1 LVSDQS
7 AFREARCCAGSAVPA
22 GRWTTH
28 CAIPCIDPGGRPP
41 VRLRAVEVAAT
52 LISSRN
58 VGAATFDA
66 VSAEADCSV
75 HSLYAV
81 FGSRD
86 SLLETV
92 FDSYLAEVD
101 FDDITAGSSP
111 DLNTTVRQI
120 YGAARSFAQLEKLA
134 GRRSVCRSDPGHCPA
149 AAAAATAGASDVFVD
164 AFVRAVSPA

>member
-1 LVSDQS
+1 LDDALRDS
-7 AFREARCCAGSAVPA
+7 G
-22 GRWTTH
+22 
-28 CAIPCIDPGGRPP
+28 IDPGGRPP

-92 FDSYLAEVD
+92 FDSYLAEA
-101 FDDITAGSSP
+101 TSTTSP
-111 DLNTTVRQI
+111 R
-120 YGAARSFAQLEKLA
+120 ARHLI
-134 GRRSVCRSDPGHCPA
+134 
-149 AAAAATAGASDVFVD
+149 
-164 AFVRAVSPA
+164 